1 MAETTKGFDLS
12 LLEGDYNLNDIPDF
26 TSTDAIEL
34 HELKRKLAE
43 ATGEARADIS
53 NKIWYL
59 QFIQAA
65 DYFRDLVL
73 EDGVVT
79 ADEAERVKKAL
90 QDYARAVRIKT
101 RVDSY

>member
-26 TSTDAIEL
+26 TNTDAIEL

-43 ATGEARADIS
+43 ATGEARVEIS

-79 ADEAERVKKAL
+79 ADEAEKVKKAL

>member
-26 TSTDAIEL
+26 T
-34 HELKRKLAE
+34 
-43 ATGEARADIS
+43 GEARAEIS

-90 QDYARAVRIKT
+90 QDYARAVRIKA